1 MNIFKKIYCRI
12 FQGCFHI
19 AIPFLP
25 YRNPK
30 ILHSIEELPAEFA
43 SNGIK
48 KVFLVTD
55 SVLRSVAENLI
66 QMLPAS
72 GIECVVYDKTKPNPT
87 VSNVEDALSI
97 YLAEKCDALIAFG
110 GGSTIDCAKAVGI
123 RVANPHKTL
132 AQMKGILKVRHKLPL
147 LAAVPT
153 TAGTGSETTVSTIVT
168 DDKTHYKYP
177 ISDFPLIPHIAV
189 LDPKVTFTMPA
200 SLTAT
205 TGMDA
210 LVHAIEAFIGG
221 STVKLSRAYATKA
234 VQLILANIEQAYNH
248 GNDETARKNM
258 LVAANLAGSA
268 FSRSYVGY
276 VHAVAHSLGG
286 AYNTPH
292 GLANSVLL
300 PVVLKRYGRKIWK
313 KLKILAVAGGIADET
328 DSAQAATEKFIA
340 GIYRLNEAMGIP
352 KTLKEIKAEDIP
364 ELARRA
370 DKEANPIYPVPIL
383 WNAKELEQFYFDVM
397 DKQFDKTSEGICALV
412 EKQRRYF
419 ASGATLPLSARISA
433 LKKLYAKIKEHEPE
447 ITEALNADLGKSRL
461 EGFMCETG
469 LVLGEISYMLK
480 HIRKFAKDEKK
491 HTPIT
496 NFASNSFVRKSPYGN
511 VLVMSPWNYP
521 FLLTIEPL
529 IDAITAGNT
538 VLAKPSAYS
547 PNTSKIIEKL
557 ISESFVPEHAA
568 VVTGGRA
575 ENQSLLEQKFDY
587 IFFTGSQNVGREVMR
602 KAAEHLTPV
611 TLELGGKSPCVVDK
625 TANIPLA
632 AKRIVWG
639 KYLNCGQTCVAPD
652 YILCHESV
660 KDILILELKKQIEA
674 QFGKAP
680 LANSAYGKI
689 INQKHYDRICS
700 LIDKNKVV
708 YGGATDAATLR
719 IEPTIMDNVTWEDA
733 IMGQEIFGPVLPIL
747 TYKTED
753 EIFSTI
759 KNHSKPL
766 ALYVF
771 TCDKKLAKKVT
782 LECAFGGGCINDTII
797 HLATHN
803 LGFGGV
809 GESGMGTYHGKLGFD
824 TFTHAKSIV
833 EKKNW
838 IDLPMRY
845 QPFSRLKESILR
857 MFFK

>member
-1 MNIFKKIYCRI
+1 MFSIRTNTMNIFKKIYCRI

-313 KLKILAVAGGIADET
+313 KLKILAVAGGFADET

-352 KTLKEIKAEDIP
+352 KSLKEIKAEDIP

-521 FLLTIEPL
+521 FMLTIEPL
-529 IDAITAGNT
+529 VDAIAAGNT
-538 VLAKPSAYS
+538 AIVKPSAYS
-547 PNTSKIIEKL
+547 PETGKIIEKIDGQVSCRHAFAPGNAASDKEDLVGSMGSQFQGNMEIVRDNGQVRPSVQQICNGETGCSGVQSNSTPVRDLFQRFQSQRLFDRL
-557 ISESFVPEHAA
+557 IGGVADIPREHS
-568 VVTGGRA
+568 GGR
-575 ENQSLLEQKFDY
+575 
-587 IFFTGSQNVGREVMR
+587 I
-602 KAAEHLTPV
+602 
-611 TLELGGKSPCVVDK
+611 GKV
-625 TANIPLA
+625 
-632 AKRIVWG
+632 
-639 KYLNCGQTCVAPD
+639 
-652 YILCHESV
+652 V
-660 KDILILELKKQIEA
+660 KDRSAIDTLQSPLLFQLGEIPAHSFNRNMKGSAELFRSNAFLLLQELENL
-674 QFGKAP
+674 
-680 LANSAYGKI
+680 
-689 INQKHYDRICS
+689 S
-700 LIDKNKVV
+700 LSVLLHRTV
-708 YGGATDAATLR
+708 
-719 IEPTIMDNVTWEDA
+719 TIS
-733 IMGQEIFGPVLPIL
+733 F
-747 TYKTED
+747 
-753 EIFSTI
+753 
-759 KNHSKPL
+759 H
-766 ALYVF
+766 
-771 TCDKKLAKKVT
+771 
-782 LECAFGGGCINDTII
+782 
-797 HLATHN
+797 
-803 LGFGGV
+803 
-809 GESGMGTYHGKLGFD
+809 
-824 TFTHAKSIV
+824 
-833 EKKNW
+833 
-838 IDLPMRY
+838 R
-845 QPFSRLKESILR
+845 ESIPWIYSYYTP
-857 MFFK
+857 